1 MFKRI
6 LIATDGSELAQKAV
20 DQGLALARALR
31 AEVVV
36 VHVTASWTSMPV
48 SDLGLAFPPQDYDR
62 IASESAHNVLSAVAA
77 AASEIGIFCE
87 TLHVRDRLPA
97 QGILETASAVK
108 ASLIVL
114 SSHGRS
120 GFARLL
126 LGSEANEVVNHSTVP
141 VLICR

>member
-6 LIATDGSELAQKAV
+6 LIATDGSALAQKAV
-20 DQGLALARALR
+20 TQGLALAKALR

-48 SDLGLAFPPQDYDR
+48 SDLGLALPPENYDR
-62 IASESAHNVLSAVAA
+62 IASESAQNILAPVAA
-77 AASEIGIFCE
+77 AAREASLACR
-87 TLHVRDRLPA
+87 TLHVRDRLAA
-97 QGILETASAVK
+97 QGILETAAAVN
-108 ASLIVL
+108 ASLVVL

-120 GFARLL
+120 GLARLL
-126 LGSEANEVVNHSTVP
+126 LGSEANEVVNHSRIP